1 MSSHT
6 NPWHLPEKEYMS
18 NKLSVSEEHMMESF
32 RKELKSQ
39 FLSMQAQFYAEMKTQ
54 LYTINHDVRTEMKLQ
69 FRQFEKYFIEPIQD
83 NIRVMK
89 SQIYVLNKNLDMQN
103 IRLISVEKKIDE
115 LDIQAS
121 SLENKIGR

>member
-1 MSSHT
+1 
-6 NPWHLPEKEYMS
+6 
-18 NKLSVSEEHMMESF
+18 
-32 RKELKSQ
+32 
-39 FLSMQAQFYAEMKTQ
+39 
-54 LYTINHDVRTEMKLQ
+54 
-69 FRQFEKYFIEPIQD
+69 
-83 NIRVMK
+83 MK